1 MAANF
6 NDSFITN
13 YKSGG
18 VLLTRSVPPLFYH
31 RFIFLIFENFLSK
44 KFWLCENKIA
54 ADVFSGGTM
63 QSPQTIMSTVQFLN
77 KYSRYDFQK
86 GSRESWS
93 QTVSRVV
100 DYLYEK
106 AGVMTQVERD
116 ELHRA
121 IYNKE
126 VSPSMRLM
134 ATAGAAAEH
143 NQVSIYNCSYLPLET
158 PTDFHDLTILLG
170 HGVGVG
176 FSVERV
182 YVDKWPELAERSGV
196 RVRHQIGDTI
206 QDWALSFMVQLHNAF
221 EGHNTVFDYSLIRP
235 AGAPLMTR
243 GGHAS
248 GPEPLMAAHE
258 AIRKILFGRMGDKLR
273 SIDIFDIACHIA
285 GAIVSGG
292 VRRSAM
298 IAVFDRDDSLMLS
311 AKTGNWYEQ
320 NLQRQYANISQVVD
334 EKMTFAQWLEYVR
347 NMDSSGSG
355 EPGIWSR
362 YAIRKT
368 LPARRQYVEGMGPNP
383 KTLGL

>member
-1 MAANF
+1 MN
-6 NDSFITN
+6 
-13 YKSGG
+13 
-18 VLLTRSVPPLFYH
+18 
-31 RFIFLIFENFLSK
+31 
-44 KFWLCENKIA
+44 
-54 ADVFSGGTM
+54 
-63 QSPQTIMSTVQFLN
+63 PQESMSTVQFLN

-86 GSRESWS
+86 GSRESWP
-93 QTVSRVV
+93 QTVDRVI

-106 AGVMTQVERD
+106 SGVMTEKEYD
-116 ELHRA
+116 ELRLA

-134 ATAGAAAEH
+134 ATAGAAADV
-143 NQVSIYNCSYLPLET
+143 NQVSIYNCSYLPLER
-158 PTDFHDLTILLG
+158 PADMYDLTILLG

-176 FSVERV
+176 FSVENV
-182 YVDKWPELAERSGV
+182 YVDKWGRLESRSGV
-196 RVRHQIGDTI
+196 NVRHQIGDTI
-206 QDWALSFMVQLHNAF
+206 QDWALSFMVQIHNAF
-221 EGHNTVFDYSLIRP
+221 EGHDTVFDYNLIRP

-248 GPEPLMAAHE
+248 GPAPLAAAHDK
-258 AIRKILFGRMGDKLR
+258 IRQILFGRMGKKFR
-273 SIDIFDIACHIA
+273 SIDLFDIACHIA

-298 IAVFDRDDSLMLS
+298 IAVFDRDDDFMLS
-311 AKTGNWYEQ
+311 AKMGNWYEQ

-362 YAIRKT
+362 YAIRKS